1 MRQIFLSIFILAAF
15 GLQAQV
21 RYQEVVD
28 RVAQSPLVEGF
39 FMQAGAATAE
49 AYAEPLLANPEIEGG
64 YFFGSPSTI
73 GNRWDLGVS
82 MEFAF
87 PTAYKHKKTLR
98 QLQAN
103 GAMQDFVRQRM
114 VLCREAQDLCADLVY
129 LNGLAQLH
137 YHSLTAAAEMESLY
151 LQRLDAGDCSVLD
164 YKRVSLEY
172 AQRYK
177 DYSLAVA
184 ERDML
189 LNDLRV
195 LCSDTSLSFDQS
207 QYQPVLLSNDFQ
219 QYVERHPEVVALR
232 LQLAQDSAALRLAR
246 AQRLPSLSIGYA
258 SENEAAEAFR
268 GIKAGVALPLWNNK
282 GQQRRA
288 DLAMRTTQMALN
300 NTSQRTLNHLQG
312 LYNKALSL
320 QQHVAALQG
329 ILTQDNGEALLK
341 KAFDANEI
349 TLERYLLDMAQYTE
363 MRKSLLEVQRELEHT
378 VLALEEVQFYKGL

>member
-1 MRQIFLSIFILAAF
+1 M
-15 GLQAQV
+15 QAQV

-129 LNGLAQLH
+129 LNALVQLH
-137 YHSLTAAAEMESLY
+137 FNSLSAAAEMESLY

-164 YKRVSLEY
+164 YKRVSLDY

-300 NTSQRTLNHLQG
+300 TTSQRTLNHLQG

-320 QQHVAALQG
+320 QHHVAALQG
-329 ILTQDNGEALLK
+329 ILTQDNG
-341 KAFDANEI
+341 
-349 TLERYLLDMAQYTE
+349 
-363 MRKSLLEVQRELEHT
+363 
-378 VLALEEVQFYKGL
+378 